1 MAHHSLPSY
10 VIIVTLNLLVCT
22 HFKNL
27 DLIDVIV
34 LLCIFNAMAT
44 VFNVYKTVGRL

>member
-10 VIIVTLNLLVCT
+10 VIIVTLNLCT